1 MAFIGTATVVQV
13 SDSIVRIT
21 GLSLAGAGASGIIG
35 LAGHTGAAVDVALPE
50 SFNPEPYV
58 HNGAHIGL
66 SDMLDVTTS
75 PATSL
80 ADSRPPAIVKTGT
93 THADWRATFSN
104 AFASGTT
111 GLEIYVKIHT

>member
-1 MAFIGTATVVQV
+1 MAFTGTATIVQV

-21 GLSLAGAGASGIIG
+21 GLSLAGAASGIIG
-35 LAGHTGAAVDVALPE
+35 LADHTGAAVDVALPDG
-50 SFNPEPYV
+50 FNPQPYV
-58 HNGAHIGL
+58 HNGATINL
-66 SDMLDVTTS
+66 NDMLDVSTN

-93 THADWRATFSN
+93 TTAAWRATLSN
-104 AFASGTT
+104 AFASATT